1 MKKKKY
7 KNYFYLT
14 IILLILLIGY
24 GIYVIQNNNKNVIID
39 SSKDIVFTIYKS
51 TSYKQ
56 EVPNINIKKLN
67 NNINNEIN
75 KLVEPYLEKENVSI
89 EYKYN
94 INGNILSL
102 IIIISET
109 KDESAPNLYFKTYNI
124 NLKKLKVL
132 SDKEVLNLFDTNKS
146 KITKGINEIFT
157 NYYNEELEYSIIP
170 NMTYQEYLKMRK
182 LDNINDKLYFY
193 ISNNNLEVF
202 VQYNIFSEVEKSFYL
217 EDVGYSFNLN

>member
-39 SSKDIVFTIYKS
+39 SSKDIVFTVYKS

>member
-39 SSKDIVFTIYKS
+39 SSKDIVFTVYKS

-109 KDESAPNLYFKTYNI
+109 KDESAPKLYFKTYNI

-157 NYYNEELEYSIIP
+157 NYYNEELKYNIIP

-202 VQYNIFSEVEKSFYL
+202 VQYNIFSEIEKSFYL
-217 EDVGYSFNLN
+217 ENVGYSFYLN

>member
-39 SSKDIVFTIYKS
+39 SSKDIVFTVYKS

-157 NYYNEELEYSIIP
+157 NYYNEELEYNIIP

>member
-157 NYYNEELEYSIIP
+157 NYYNEELEYNIIP

-202 VQYNIFSEVEKSFYL
+202 VQYNIFSEIEKSFYL
-217 EDVGYSFNLN
+217 ENVGYSFYLN

>member
-157 NYYNEELEYSIIP
+157 NYYNEELEYNIIP

>member
-1 MKKKKY
+1 MIK
-7 KNYFYLT
+7 LT
-14 IILLILLIGY
+14 DGNKACANVAQLFSEVCA
-24 GIYVIQNNNKNVIID
+24 IYPITP
-39 SSKDIVFTIYKS
+39 SSPIAS
-51 TSYKQ
+51 
-56 EVPNINIKKLN
+56 EVSKLSD
-67 NNINNEIN
+67 
-75 KLVEPYLEKENVSI
+75 LEKENVSI

-157 NYYNEELEYSIIP
+157 NYYNEELKYNIIP

>member
-157 NYYNEELEYSIIP
+157 NYYNEELKYNIIP

-202 VQYNIFSEVEKSFYL
+202 VQYNIFSEIEKSFYL
-217 EDVGYSFNLN
+217 ENVGYSFYLN

>member
-39 SSKDIVFTIYKS
+39 SSKDIVFTVYKS

-202 VQYNIFSEVEKSFYL
+202 VQYNIFSEIEKSFYL
-217 EDVGYSFNLN
+217 ENVGYSFYLN

>member
-39 SSKDIVFTIYKS
+39 SSKDIVFTVYKS

-102 IIIISET
+102 IIPNPCNNSF
-109 KDESAPNLYFKTYNI
+109 ESKYSSNI
-124 NLKKLKVL
+124 K
-132 SDKEVLNLFDTNKS
+132 
-146 KITKGINEIFT
+146 
-157 NYYNEELEYSIIP
+157 
-170 NMTYQEYLKMRK
+170 RW
-182 LDNINDKLYFY
+182 
-193 ISNNNLEVF
+193 
-202 VQYNIFSEVEKSFYL
+202 
-217 EDVGYSFNLN
+217 

>member
-39 SSKDIVFTIYKS
+39 SSKDIVFTVYKS

-157 NYYNEELEYSIIP
+157 NYYNEELEYNIIS

-202 VQYNIFSEVEKSFYL
+202 VQYNIFSEIEKSFYL
-217 EDVGYSFNLN
+217 ENVGYSFYLN

>member
-39 SSKDIVFTIYKS
+39 SSKDLVFTVYKS

-157 NYYNEELEYSIIP
+157 NYYNEELKYNIIP

>member
-1 MKKKKY
+1 MI
-7 KNYFYLT
+7 YL
-14 IILLILLIGY
+14 
-24 GIYVIQNNNKNVIID
+24 
-39 SSKDIVFTIYKS
+39 
-51 TSYKQ
+51 
-56 EVPNINIKKLN
+56 
-67 NNINNEIN
+67 
-75 KLVEPYLEKENVSI
+75 
-89 EYKYN
+89 N

-157 NYYNEELEYSIIP
+157 NYYNEELKYNIIP

-193 ISNNNLEVF
+193 ISNN
-202 VQYNIFSEVEKSFYL
+202 Y
-217 EDVGYSFNLN
+217 

>member
-24 GIYVIQNNNKNVIID
+24 GVYVIQNNNKNVIID

-157 NYYNEELEYSIIP
+157 NYYNEELKYNIIP

>member
-24 GIYVIQNNNKNVIID
+24 GVYVIQNNNKNVIID
-39 SSKDIVFTIYKS
+39 SSKDIVFTVYKS

-157 NYYNEELEYSIIP
+157 NYYNEELKYNIIP

>member
-39 SSKDIVFTIYKS
+39 SSKDIVFTVYKS

-56 EVPNINIKKLN
+56 EIPNINIKKLN

-157 NYYNEELEYSIIP
+157 NYYNEELEYNIIP

>member
-39 SSKDIVFTIYKS
+39 SSKDIVFTVYKS

-157 NYYNEELEYSIIP
+157 NYYNEELKYNIIP

>member
-132 SDKEVLNLFDTNKS
+132 SDKEVVNLFDTNKS

>member
-39 SSKDIVFTIYKS
+39 SSKDIVFTVYKS

-56 EVPNINIKKLN
+56 EIPNINIKKLN

>member
-56 EVPNINIKKLN
+56 EIPNINIKKLN

>member
-56 EVPNINIKKLN
+56 EVPNINIKNLN

-202 VQYNIFSEVEKSFYL
+202 VQYNIFSEIEKSFYL
-217 EDVGYSFNLN
+217 ENVGYSFYLN

>member
-39 SSKDIVFTIYKS
+39 SSKDLVFTVYKS

-132 SDKEVLNLFDTNKS
+132 SDKEILNLFDTNKS

-157 NYYNEELEYSIIP
+157 NYYNEELKYNIIP